1 MKQLND
7 ILKGFELDAE
17 WDDGTK
23 RYNVKYMYHVVF
35 DYFDVNDITVYPN
48 GTIHAGVGINNDLL
62 ENCHTELDMFHV
74 YKLTEI
80 A

>member
-23 RYNVKYMYHVVF
+23 RYNVKHMYHVVF

-48 GTIHAGVGINNDLL
+48 GTIHAGVGINNNLL